1 MLCMLPDR
9 PLFKVNPVTGLD
21 VPYNIKPEPP
31 GMFVTLLEI
40 LYIIKEKIIVSGMD
54 QEQSSGRMVNK
65 FKSNM
70 EVFVCVHACR
80 ITHAIDNYDNN
91 GSNNIGHTAEN
102 ASNLSLSNTKNID
115 QINHLV
121 TGSDDTDIED
131 NLESNVLSNLET
143 VDKDEENVNNKNNE
157 NEHNNQENIADE
169 TQNYTSINQ
178 INGTAFT

>member
-1 MLCMLPDR
+1 M
-9 PLFKVNPVTGLD
+9 
-21 VPYNIKPEPP
+21 
-31 GMFVTLLEI
+31 
-40 LYIIKEKIIVSGMD
+40 
-54 QEQSSGRMVNK
+54 
-65 FKSNM
+65 
-70 EVFVCVHACR
+70 
-80 ITHAIDNYDNN
+80 
-91 GSNNIGHTAEN
+91 
-102 ASNLSLSNTKNID
+102 SLSNSKNID

-121 TGSDDTDIED
+121 TGSGDTDIED